1 MRRTQN
7 EDVPAMYKCKL
18 SILTITT
25 NARKPKRQDLR
36 DERWTR
42 PEPRVLKVNVDAS
55 FYVDDCAGLTGAVIR
70 DFEGR
75 LVATCCVMLPHV
87 SSVAMA
93 EAHAMKEGLALA
105 ERLGCNRIIA
115 ESNSSETIEAFTGE
129 QRWWNEPATI
139 YAECIDKITNIGEV
153 SFKLCPRE
161 VNQVAHELASYSYSN
176 KISCTWDDDPLA
188 SSLIG
193 S

>member
-1 MRRTQN
+1 
-7 EDVPAMYKCKL
+7 MYKCKL
-18 SILTITT
+18 PILTITA
-25 NARKPKRQDLR
+25 NARKRKRRDLR

-55 FYVDDCAGLTGAVIR
+55 FYADDDAGSAGAVIR

-75 LVATCCVMLPHV
+75 LVAACCVMLPDV

-93 EAHAMKEGLALA
+93 EAHAMKELLTLA

-115 ESNSSETIEAFTGE
+115 ESDSSETIEAFTGE
-129 QRWWNEPATI
+129 QRWWNESAAI

-161 VNQVAHELASYSYSN
+161 ANQVAHELARYSYSN
-176 KISCTWDDDPLA
+176 KISCNWDDDPPSCL
-188 SSLIG
+188 LDRLLNDVTIE
-193 S
+193 